1 MKLIILIAF
10 TIFALS
16 GEASTKNELN
26 FKETI
31 KVKKVVMNK
40 QLPISLAS
48 LFKER
53 TEIKMATLR

>member
-40 QLPISLAS
+40 QLPINLAS

>member
-1 MKLIILIAF
+1 MKLITLIAF

-26 FKETI
+26 FKETMT
-31 KVKKVVMNK
+31 VKKVVMNK
-40 QLPISLAS
+40 QLPTNLAS

-53 TEIKMATLR
+53 TENKIVAAK

>member
-1 MKLIILIAF
+1 MKLITLIAF

-31 KVKKVVMNK
+31 KLEKVVMNK
-40 QLPISLAS
+40 HLPTNLAS

-53 TEIKMATLR
+53 PEIKMATLR

>member
-1 MKLIILIAF
+1 MKIITLIAI

-40 QLPISLAS
+40 KLPTNLAS
-48 LFKER
+48 LFKESS
-53 TEIKMATLR
+53 EIKMATVR

>member
-1 MKLIILIAF
+1 MKIVTLIAF

-40 QLPISLAS
+40 QLPTNLAS

-53 TEIKMATLR
+53 TDIKMASAR